1 MKSVL
6 ITGCSSG
13 VGLSLVKKF
22 ASRDGYKVHAA
33 VRKITEELKKELL
46 QNSEDRV
53 VLHRMDVCD
62 TEAVRQTVDSIIKND
77 GKIDILVNN
86 AGYSQFGC
94 VEMLS
99 MDEVQAQFNTNLYG
113 VIRTSQAVLPSMRKN
128 KWGRIINV
136 SSIGGIYGQPFNDIY
151 CASKFALEGL
161 SMSMASLYRQFGIRV
176 VLVEPGAIR
185 TSFVQNAARP
195 DISAL
200 DSEFLPYLNSLL
212 KTYETMFQDTSR
224 SQTAEEVA
232 ECIFNA
238 AEAED
243 PAFRIQ
249 TNPATKGIYEMIL
262 KDPSGRS
269 ETDFSER
276 TFFSSLPGKKAD

>member
-13 VGLSLVKKF
+13 VGLSLAKKMIG
-22 ASRDGYKVHAA
+22 RGGYRVHAA
-33 VRKITEELKKELL
+33 VRKITEELKKEL
-46 QNSEDRV
+46 QNDSA
-53 VLHRMDVCD
+53 VLHQMDVCD
-62 TEAVRQTVDSIIKND
+62 DGAVRQTVESVLKSD
-77 GKIDILVNN
+77 GRIDILVNN

-99 MDEVQAQFNTNLYG
+99 MEEIQAQFNTNLYG
-113 VIRTSQAVLPSMRKN
+113 VIRTSQAVLPSMRKH
-128 KWGRIINV
+128 KWGRIINI

-176 VLVEPGAIR
+176 VLIEPGAIR
-185 TSFVQNAARP
+185 TSFVNNAVRP
-195 DISAL
+195 DISGL
-200 DSEFLPYLNSLL
+200 DTEFLPYLHSLL
-212 KTYETMFQDTSR
+212 KTYETMFQDSSR

-232 ECIFNA
+232 DCIISA
-238 AEAED
+238 AEDED

-262 KDPSGRS
+262 KDPTGRS
-269 ETDFSER
+269 ETEFSEKA
-276 TFFSSLPGKKAD
+276 FFSSLPEKGH